1 MRRWKKDKEM
11 EVLGEEDEQEH
22 EDLTCHS
29 FFLFFFIFLIHKIHE
44 WLFHLFLIQNFPTWR
59 PTRSHGG
66 VDPVKIKGGL
76 KVAKGGKLKGLESD
90 FF

>member
-1 MRRWKKDKEM
+1 M
-11 EVLGEEDEQEH
+11 VLMMNH
-22 EDLTCHS
+22 VFLPFPFS
-29 FFLFFFIFLIHKIHE
+29 FLFFLIHKIHE
-44 WLFHLFLIQNFPTWR
+44 WLFHLFLIQNFPMWR

-76 KVAKGGKLKGLESD
+76 KVAKWGKLKGLKSD